1 MAREEIMRSSP
12 EFPYRFDDVVVDPS
26 NLRLTVGGVVRP
38 VEPKSFRLLQFLIEN
53 RDRVV
58 SKGEI
63 FQAVWPDV
71 TVTDNALTRAV
82 AQVRKAL
89 DDDPKEPRYIE
100 TVPTVGYRFLGAV
113 TTDAPSNA
121 LEVPPVAGRPAKAR
135 RHLALAALA
144 VVTLGGAA
152 IWRFLPR
159 ATGPSSLSS
168 VQLTSGEGLDI
179 CAAFSPAGNLVAYAS
194 DRSGPFEIYVRSL
207 DSSARELK
215 LTSNG
220 NQNLFPA
227 FSPDGQ
233 HVAFSAM
240 RERGIYRVPMLGGS
254 PRRLTDFGALPAWSP
269 DGKWIVFRSDAS
281 ASMATWDFYWPAESS
296 LWLVPADGGEPRQI
310 TGRDHPKGSGQSF
323 PSWSP
328 DGKEIRFVNYLGNRE
343 CSIWSYRIADGSLRM
358 LFSSDNPRFASFSN
372 TTFGSATFSSDG
384 RNLYY
389 VSARFNGD
397 MTIWRQPLNPNTLQL
412 AGAPVVLYRPSVGV
426 PRDLSLAPD
435 GKHLAYSAIL
445 SESKFMKLGMS
456 GNSPDGREPETL
468 THEVSYRYSNPR
480 ISPDGKLLAYTRA
493 AKGQPP
499 RILVMSLAD
508 GQGVP
513 IGPESEPQQY
523 SPQFSRDGRFV
534 FYRASNDPRSRICF
548 KSVRL
553 ADGAVQTLAEGP
565 PGVFSIFSPDGAEVA
580 LNDTS
585 GGVLHTWKLNFKS
598 GVKTQLTFGPSGIGW
613 PEYSR
618 DGAWLAVQVDQPHG
632 MTQIGL
638 MPASGGPVR
647 IIKDGGVNYSW
658 SFSPDDSKILYAGL
672 ENDVW
677 NIYWVSIRTHEI
689 RRLTDYRN
697 LRTYVRY
704 PDWALTG
711 DKIVYEFNESK
722 GNVYVAELR

>member
-1 MAREEIMRSSP
+1 MAREEIMRISP
-12 EFPYRFDDVVVDPS
+12 ELPYRFDDVVVDPS

-53 RDRVV
+53 RDRAV
-58 SKGEI
+58 SKDEI

-100 TVPTVGYRFLGAV
+100 TVPTVGYRFLAAV

-144 VVTLGGAA
+144 LLILGGAA

-168 VQLTSGEGLDI
+168 AQLTSGEGLDI
-179 CAAFSPAGNLVAYAS
+179 CAAFSPAGNLLAYAS
-194 DRSGPFEIYVRSL
+194 DRGGPFEIYVRSL

-227 FSPDGQ
+227 LSPDGQ

-240 RERGIYRVPMLGGS
+240 RERGIYRVPVLGGAV
-254 PRRLTDFGALPAWSP
+254 RRLTDFGAQPAWSP
-269 DGKWIVFRSDAS
+269 DGKWIVFPSEAS
-281 ASMATWDFYWPAESS
+281 ASLAPWDYYNVSNESS

-328 DGKEIRFVNYLGNRE
+328 DGKEIRFVNYLANGE
-343 CSIWSYRIADGSLRM
+343 CSMWSYRIADGMLRM
-358 LFSSDNPRFASFSN
+358 LFSGGHLRL
-372 TTFGSATFSSDG
+372 GSATFARDG

-389 VSARFNGD
+389 VSAVYNGD
-397 MTIWRQPLNPNTLQL
+397 IAIWRQAIDPNTLRP
-412 AGAPVVLYRPSVGV
+412 AGAPVVLYQPSVGV

-435 GKHLAYSAIL
+435 GKHLAYSATL
-445 SESKFMKLGMS
+445 SESKLMKLGMS
-456 GNSPDGREPETL
+456 GDSPDGREPESL
-468 THEVSYRYSNPR
+468 IHEVSFRASNPS
-480 ISPDGKLLAYTRA
+480 ISPDGKLLAYSQVS
-493 AKGQPP
+493 KGQPTKTM
-499 RILVMSLAD
+499 LMSFAD
-508 GQGVP
+508 GQAVP
-513 IGPESEPQQY
+513 IGSESEPQY
-523 SPQFSRDGRFV
+523 GPHFSRDGRFV
-534 FYRASNDPRSRICF
+534 FYSIWKEF

-553 ADGAVQTLAEGP
+553 ADGTVRTLAEQPRGASFP
-565 PGVFSIFSPDGAEVA
+565 AISPDGSEAAFNEMS
-580 LNDTS
+580 DS
-585 GGVLHTWKLNFKS
+585 VLHTWNLSFKS
-598 GVKTQLTFGPSGIGW
+598 GVKTQLTFGPSDIGY
-613 PEYSR
+613 PAYSR
-618 DGAWLAVQVDQPHG
+618 DGAWLAVQVKLPHR
-632 MTQIGL
+632 MWQLGL

-647 IIKDGGVNYSW
+647 IIKDGGVNYAY
-658 SFSPDDSKILYAGL
+658 SFSPDDSKILYAGRV
-672 ENDVW
+672 DGVW
-677 NIYWVSIRTHEI
+677 NIYWTSVRTHEV

-697 LRTYVRY
+697 ARTYVRY

-722 GNVYVAELR
+722 GNVYLAELH